1 MLRYMQIVLRYV
13 MTSATQLSRDQF
25 EQTIQEE
32 FIDKQA
38 QEGAMTIAQ
47 QLFLEGEIHGK
58 QVGLLEGKQVG
69 LLEGKQAGLLEG
81 KQAGLIEIATR
92 LFQRRFGNLPLDIA
106 LQLRQ
111 LSIDRLTEFGEAL
124 LDFASVD
131 QARQW
136 LSLSKSE

>member
-13 MTSATQLSRDQF
+13 MTGATQLSRDQF

-58 QVGLLEGKQVG
+58 QV
-69 LLEGKQAGLLEG
+69 GLLEG

>member
-1 MLRYMQIVLRYV
+1 MLRYMQIMLRYV

-25 EQTIQEE
+25 EPCQTIQEE

-58 QVGLLEGKQVG
+58 QVGLLEGKQ
-69 LLEGKQAGLLEG
+69 AGLLEG

-92 LFQRRFGNLPLDIA
+92 LFQRRFGHLPLDIA

>member
-32 FIDKQA
+32 FLDKQA

-58 QVGLLEGKQVG
+58 QVGLLEGKQV
-69 LLEGKQAGLLEG
+69 GLLEG

-136 LSLSKSE
+136 LSSSKSE

>member
-25 EQTIQEE
+25 EPCQTIQEE

-58 QVGLLEGKQVG
+58 QV
-69 LLEGKQAGLLEG
+69 GLLEG

>member
-1 MLRYMQIVLRYV
+1 MLRYMQIMLRYV

-58 QVGLLEGKQVG
+58 QVGLLEGKQ
-69 LLEGKQAGLLEG
+69 AGLLEG

-92 LFQRRFGNLPLDIA
+92 LFQRRFGHLPLDIA

-111 LSIDRLTEFGEAL
+111 LSIDRLSEFGEAL

>member
-1 MLRYMQIVLRYV
+1 MLRYMQIMLRYV

-58 QVGLLEGKQVG
+58 QV
-69 LLEGKQAGLLEG
+69 GLLEG

>member
-69 LLEGKQAGLLEG
+69 LLEGKQVGLLEG

-136 LSLSKSE
+136 LSPSKSE

>member
-1 MLRYMQIVLRYV
+1 MLRYMQIMLRYV

-58 QVGLLEGKQVG
+58 QV
-69 LLEGKQAGLLEG
+69 GLLEG

-136 LSLSKSE
+136 LSPSKSE

>member
-1 MLRYMQIVLRYV
+1 
-13 MTSATQLSRDQF
+13 
-25 EQTIQEE
+25 
-32 FIDKQA
+32 
-38 QEGAMTIAQ
+38 MTIAQ

-69 LLEGKQAGLLEG
+69 LLEGKQVGLLEGKQAGWLEG

>member
-58 QVGLLEGKQVG
+58 QVGLLEGKQ
-69 LLEGKQAGLLEG
+69 
-81 KQAGLIEIATR
+81 AGLIEIATR

-136 LSLSKSE
+136 LSPSKSE

>member
-58 QVGLLEGKQVG
+58 QVGLLEC
-69 LLEGKQAGLLEG
+69 

-136 LSLSKSE
+136 LSPSKSE

>member
-1 MLRYMQIVLRYV
+1 
-13 MTSATQLSRDQF
+13 
-25 EQTIQEE
+25 
-32 FIDKQA
+32 
-38 QEGAMTIAQ
+38 MTIAQ
-47 QLFLEGEIHGK
+47 QLFLEGEIH
-58 QVGLLEGKQVG
+58 GKQVG

-92 LFQRRFGNLPLDIA
+92 LFQRRFGHLPLDIA

>member
-69 LLEGKQAGLLEG
+69 LLEGKQAGL
-81 KQAGLIEIATR
+81 IEIATR

-106 LQLRQ
+106 LQL
-111 LSIDRLTEFGEAL
+111 
-124 LDFASVD
+124 
-131 QARQW
+131 
-136 LSLSKSE
+136 

>member
-13 MTSATQLSRDQF
+13 MTSATQLLRDQF

-58 QVGLLEGKQVG
+58 QV
-69 LLEGKQAGLLEG
+69 GLLEG

>member
-1 MLRYMQIVLRYV
+1 MLRYMQIMLRYV

-58 QVGLLEGKQVG
+58 QVGLLEGKQ
-69 LLEGKQAGLLEG
+69 AGLLEG

-92 LFQRRFGNLPLDIA
+92 LFQRRFGHLPLDIA

-111 LSIDRLTEFGEAL
+111 LSIDHLTEFGEAL

>member
-1 MLRYMQIVLRYV
+1 

-69 LLEGKQAGLLEG
+69 LLEGKQVGLLEG

>member
-25 EQTIQEE
+25 EPCQTIQEE

-106 LQLRQ
+106 LQL
-111 LSIDRLTEFGEAL
+111 
-124 LDFASVD
+124 
-131 QARQW
+131 
-136 LSLSKSE
+136 

>member
-1 MLRYMQIVLRYV
+1 MLRYMQIMLRYV

-58 QVGLLEGKQVG
+58 QVGLLEGKQ
-69 LLEGKQAGLLEG
+69 AGLLEG

-92 LFQRRFGNLPLDIA
+92 LFQRRFGHLPLDIA

>member
-1 MLRYMQIVLRYV
+1 MLRYMQIMLRYV

>member
-69 LLEGKQAGLLEG
+69 LLEGKQVGLLEG